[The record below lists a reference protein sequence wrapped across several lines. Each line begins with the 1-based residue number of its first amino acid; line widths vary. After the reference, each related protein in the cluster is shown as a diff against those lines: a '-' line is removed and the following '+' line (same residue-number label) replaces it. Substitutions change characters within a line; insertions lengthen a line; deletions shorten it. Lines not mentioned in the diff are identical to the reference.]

1 MYIILLQEER
11 TMTIDLIAYLM
22 MLICTINDIAVTGA
36 GEINQAIDYIEN
48 YTKGISNSK
57 NHRLSNHLRC
67 FWKRVTRKS
76 FELIDKA
83 EFIWGWR
90 GDKTEYRDSI
100 ERLIT
105 DSKNFIHEDEVF
117 FRIYQYREEII
128 AELIKQNVF
137 TASLWKQK
145 GLGDDLNRPDSKAFC
160 TVKSIAIFVSY
171 TNAIWFLT
179 HQALHILINLEK
191 NGIGNVAVQRSLNN
205 ILVDEECIYKNFSRY
220 MLQTS
225 NGYSVNSEVIKMV
238 SNHTKNLSGLIEV
251 IEEKSKWLL
260 IKDTNVTGLHL
271 KEELIMDSSICRE
284 QDEDEYDSPEFYR
297 MSRYESTKLIAQMI
311 LVAEDRRKLNY
322 LNFPEFISD
331 LSKWGFEIA
340 PFFDSEEYFSEA
352 SVYFLNEAVRG
363 SESKD
368 CLWPLVK
375 MPDNMAMDPEKYF
388 KECVISAAVALDK
401 DHNPNN
407 PDLYTILGKTVF

>member
-1 MYIILLQEER
+1 MEIE
-11 TMTIDLIAYLM
+11 LIAYLM

-36 GEINQAIDYIEN
+36 GEINCAIDYIEN
-48 YTKGISNSK
+48 YTKGKSNSK
-57 NHRLSNHLRC
+57 NCRLSNHLRC

-100 ERLIT
+100 ERLFA
-105 DSKNFIHEDEVF
+105 DSKNFVNEDELF

-137 TASLWKQK
+137 TASLWKKK
-145 GLGDDLNRPDSKAFC
+145 GLGDDFNRPDSKAFC
-160 TVKSIAIFVSY
+160 TVNAIAIFVSY

-179 HQALHILINLEK
+179 HQALHILSNLEK
-191 NGIGNVAVQRSLNN
+191 NGVGNVAVQRSLNN
-205 ILVDEECIYKNFSRY
+205 ILADEECIYKNFSRY

-238 SNHTKNLSGLIEV
+238 SKHTKSLSGLIEV
-251 IEEKSKWLL
+251 IEEKSKWLI
-260 IKDTNVTGLHL
+260 IKDADVTGVHA
-271 KEELIMDSSICRE
+271 KEEMIMNSSIVRE
-284 QDEDEYDSPEFYR
+284 LDEDEYDSPEFYR
-297 MSRYESTKLIAQMI
+297 MSRYESAKMIAQMI
-311 LVAEDRRKLNY
+311 LVAEDMGKLNY
-322 LNFPEFISD
+322 LNFPEYISD
-331 LSKWGFEIA
+331 LEKWGFEIA

-375 MPDNMAMDPEKYF
+375 IPDNMAMDPEKYF

-401 DHNPNN
+401 DHIPNN
-407 PDLYTILGKTVF
+407 SDLYTTLGKTVF